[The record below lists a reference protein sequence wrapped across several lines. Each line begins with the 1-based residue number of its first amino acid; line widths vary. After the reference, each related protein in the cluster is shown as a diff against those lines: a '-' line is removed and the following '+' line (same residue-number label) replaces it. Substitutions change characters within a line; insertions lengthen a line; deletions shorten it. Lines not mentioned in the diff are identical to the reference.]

1 MQIHTHT
8 LQGNA
13 WSPATRVTEP
23 AQLALVFGSVQ
34 QLAEPATWERLKA
47 LHPEAHIVACSTAGE
62 ILGDSVHD
70 DTLVCTGVRFER
82 SQVAL
87 AAVRLDEAEGST
99 ALGALLASRLG
110 PTGLKH
116 VFVLSDGLQV
126 NGSAL
131 VDGLRTGL
139 PEGVAITGGLAG
151 DGARFANTAVCLD
164 GPQPSRQVIAI
175 GFCGDALRVGYGCA
189 GGWESFG
196 IERRIT
202 HSEGNVLF
210 ELDGEPALDLYKK
223 YLGPHAAGLPA
234 TGLLFPLAVRPP
246 EGEQHA
252 VVRTILGI
260 DEQAR
265 SMTFAG
271 DVPAG
276 FRARLMKSRV
286 ESLVDGA
293 NGAAGS
299 ARALHATVQPQLAIL
314 VSCVGRKLVMKQRV
328 EEEVEAVR
336 EALGPGTVIT
346 GFYSYGELSPQQ
358 AGSPCELHN
367 QTMTV
372 TTVAEA

>member
-8 LQGNA
+8 LQAGA
-13 WSPATRVTEP
+13 WNPAASEP
-23 AQLALVFGSVQ
+23 DLAQLALVFTSAQ
-34 QLAEPATWERLKA
+34 QLADPAIWERLRA
-47 LHPEAHIVACSTAGE
+47 LHPQARIIGCSTAGE
-62 ILGDSVHD
+62 IQGDSVHD
-70 DTLVCTGVRFER
+70 DSLVCTGVRFER
-82 SQVAL
+82 SQVSL
-87 AAVRLDEAEGST
+87 ATVRLDEGEGSAT
-99 ALGALLASRLG
+99 LGTLLAERLAKA
-110 PTGLKH
+110 GLAH

-131 VDGLRTGL
+131 VDGLRAGL

-151 DGARFANTAVCLD
+151 DGARFANTAVCVD
-164 GPQPSRQVIAI
+164 GPTPSRQVVAV
-175 GFCGDALRVGYGCA
+175 GLHGTALRIGYGCA
-189 GGWESFG
+189 GGWEPFG

-202 HSEGNVLF
+202 RSEGNVLY

-246 EGEQHA
+246 EGDKQA

-271 DVPAG
+271 DVPVG
-276 FRARLMKSRV
+276 YRARLMKSRV

-293 NGAAGS
+293 HGAAEA
-299 ARALHATVQPQLAIL
+299 ARGLHASDEPQLAIL

-328 EEEVEAVR
+328 EEEVEVVR

-346 GFYSYGELSPQQ
+346 GFYSYGELSPQD

-372 TTVAEA
+372 TTFSEH

>member
-13 WSPATRVTEP
+13 WNPASTP
-23 AQLALVFGSVQ
+23 ADAAQLALVFTSVQ
-34 QLAEPATWERLKA
+34 QLADPATWERLRA
-47 LHPEAHIVACSTAGE
+47 LHPQARIVGCSTAGE
-62 ILGDSVHD
+62 ILGDSVQD
-70 DTLVCTGVRFER
+70 DSLVCTGVRFER

-87 AAVRLDEAEGST
+87 ASVRLDEAEGSA
-99 ALGALLASRLG
+99 ALGALLAARLQQA
-110 PTGLKH
+110 GLVH

-131 VDGLRTGL
+131 VEGLRGGL
-139 PEGVAITGGLAG
+139 PAGVAITGGLAG

-164 GPQPSRQVIAI
+164 GPLPSRQVVAI
-175 GFCGDALRVGYGCA
+175 GLYGDAMHVGYGCA
-189 GGWESFG
+189 GGWEPFG

-202 HSEGNVLF
+202 RSEGNVLF
-210 ELDGEPALDLYKK
+210 ELDGEPALDLYKR

-246 EGEQHA
+246 DGDKQA
-252 VVRTILGI
+252 VVRTILGV
-260 DEQAR
+260 DEQAH

-271 DVPAG
+271 DMPMG
-276 FRARLMKSRV
+276 YRARLMKSRV
-286 ESLVDGA
+286 EGLVGGA
-293 NGAAGS
+293 SGAAEAARGLLAS
-299 ARALHATVQPQLAIL
+299 AEPQLAIL

-328 EEEVEAVR
+328 EEEVEVVR
-336 EALGPGTVIT
+336 EALGPAAVIT
-346 GFYSYGELSPQQ
+346 GFYSYGELSPQD

-372 TTVAEA
+372 TTFSER